1 MRNTVRI
8 LDTLR
13 RAYTPRHVPDRIIA
27 VPEIPY
33 TLTGKKMEVPVR
45 KILMGASPDAVLN
58 RNAMSNP
65 QILDVFVA
73 YAKNQR
79 SYRVKT

>member
-1 MRNTVRI
+1 MARRFGSNATTARG
-8 LDTLR
+8 LR
-13 RAYTPRHVPDRIIA
+13 
-27 VPEIPY
+27 PEIPY

-79 SYRVKT
+79 DYQVRT